1 LNKLTKILK
10 GFDPAIVQNAPILFG
25 LVTIIALMILPVP
38 TVLLDLLLAINITMS
53 VLIMLTSI
61 YIMRPLE
68 FSGLPAML
76 LLTTLF
82 RLGLNVASTRL
93 ILLGAA
99 KGKVEVGNIIETF
112 GNFVVGGNSIVGIIV
127 FLVLVIINFS
137 VITKGAG
144 RIAEVAA
151 RFTLDA
157 LPGKQMAVDAE
168 LAAGA
173 LTEAQAKKRRSE
185 VQREADFYGAMDG
198 ASKFVRGDAIAGLII
213 TGINIVGGL
222 IVGVAQGG
230 MDFGTAFQTY
240 SLLTVGDGLVSQIP
254 SLLISTATGV
264 VITRVASESNFG
276 SDIAQQLVGNYRVL
290 YAAAAIVFGLG
301 LVPGMPLPIFAF
313 MSVLMGG
320 FGYHLTTRPAPGDE
334 DKPVEKAPTGEKSET
349 ETLKDLLNVEPVSL
363 EIGYGLLNLVDETS
377 GGTLLNR
384 LVQMRRQFA
393 QTLGVLVPPIHIR
406 DNLELEAGQYR
417 LMLRGVPIGNGRLM
431 PGRMLAIDP
440 GGVDGKINGVPT
452 KDPTFGLD
460 ALWIEG
466 TEQHRAEAFG
476 YTVVN
481 LETVVV
487 THLTELVRQ
496 NSSDL
501 FGWPDLSER
510 LDGMRINAPKLVED
524 VLDKYGMSGLMSI
537 IRRLLDENISIRD
550 LNTVF
555 EALASFKGEKS
566 NSTALTQE
574 VRATLAR
581 QISHQFMNADGV
593 IHAALLDRSLEES
606 LRRCLVTQNG
616 EPVLACDLGTAQSLF
631 AEIESAFGAFAAHD
645 AEPLILAPPDL
656 RSPLREF
663 LSQFFPNVDVI
674 CHREIVPNAQI
685 ISVAQLGGNDAIAAA
700 E

>member
-1 LNKLTKILK
+1 MNKLTDILK
-10 GFDPAIVQNAPILFG
+10 GMDQSQVQNAPILFG

-38 TVLLDLLLAINITMS
+38 AVMLDMLLAVNITLS

-76 LLTTLF
+76 LMTTLF

-99 KGKVEVGNIIETF
+99 KGEVEVGDIIETF
-112 GNFVVGGNSIVGIIV
+112 GNFVVGGNSIVGVIV
-127 FLVLVIINFS
+127 FMVLVIINFT

-173 LTEAQAKKRRSE
+173 LTEQQAKKRRSE

-213 TGINIVGGL
+213 TGINIAGGL
-222 IVGVAQGG
+222 LVGVTQGG
-230 MDFGTAFQTY
+230 MSFSGAFQTY
-240 SLLTVGDGLVSQIP
+240 TLLTVGDGLVSQIP

-276 SDIAQQLVGNYRVL
+276 GDLGTQLVGNYRVL
-290 YAAAAIVFGLG
+290 YAGAAIVFALG
-301 LVPGMPLPIFAF
+301 LVPGMPIVIFT
-313 MSVLMGG
+313 LMAGLMAG
-320 FGYHLTTRPAPGDE
+320 LGYQLS
-334 DKPVEKAPTGEKSET
+334 KAPKVSDDDVPVARAPSAEKNET
-349 ETLKDLLNVEPVSL
+349 EVLKDLLNVEPVAL
-363 EIGYGLLNLVDETS
+363 EIGYGLLNLVDETA

-393 QTLGVLVPPIHIR
+393 QTLGILVPPIHIR
-406 DNLELEAGQYR
+406 DNLELDAGQYR
-417 LMLRGVPIGNGRLM
+417 LMLRGISIGTGRLM

-440 GGVDGKINGVPT
+440 GGVVGKVNGLPT

-460 ALWIEG
+460 ALWIEA

-487 THLTELVRQ
+487 THLTELLRQ
-496 NSSDL
+496 NASNL
-501 FGWPDLSER
+501 FSWPDLSER
-510 LDGMRINAPKLVED
+510 LDDVRTPAPKLVED
-524 VLDKYGMSGLMSI
+524 VLEKFGMSGLMGI
-537 IRRLLDENISIRD
+537 FRRLLDENISIRD
-550 LNTVF
+550 MHTVL
-555 EALASFKGEKS
+555 EALASFKGDRS
-566 NSTALTQE
+566 NASAIAQE
-574 VRATLAR
+574 VRANLAR
-581 QISHQFMNADGV
+581 QISNQFMNAEGV
-593 IHAALLDRSLEES
+593 IHAALLDRSLEEN

-631 AEIESAFGAFAAHD
+631 SEIEGAFGAFAAND

-656 RSPLREF
+656 RSPLRDF

-685 ISVAQLGGNDAIAAA
+685 VSVAQLGGRDALAAA

>member
-1 LNKLTKILK
+1 MNKLAKILK

-25 LVTIIALMILPVP
+25 LVTIIALMILPIP
-38 TVLLDLLLAINITMS
+38 TVLLDLLLAINITLS

-61 YIMRPLE
+61 YIMKPLE

-99 KGKVEVGNIIETF
+99 EGKVEVGNIIETF

-173 LTEAQAKKRRSE
+173 LTDAQAKKRRSE

-276 SDIAQQLVGNYRVL
+276 SDIAHQLVGNYRVL

-313 MSVLMGG
+313 MAVLMGG
-320 FGYHLTTRPAPGDE
+320 FGYHLTTRPAPGHE
-334 DKPVEKAPTGEKSET
+334 EKPAEKAPAGEKNET
-349 ETLKDLLNVEPVSL
+349 EVLKDLLNVEPVSL
-363 EIGYGLLNLVDETS
+363 EIGYGLLNLVDETA

-417 LMLRGVPIGNGRLM
+417 LMLRGVPVGTGRLM

-440 GGVDGKINGVPT
+440 GGAGGQINGVAT

-460 ALWIEG
+460 ALWIESG
-466 TEQHRAEAFG
+466 EQHRAEAFG

-510 LDGMRINAPKLVED
+510 LDGMRITAPKLVED

-537 IRRLLDENISIRD
+537 VRRLLDENISIRD
-550 LNTVF
+550 LHTVF

-574 VRATLAR
+574 VRATLSR
-581 QISHQFMNADGV
+581 QISHQFMNSDGV

-631 AEIESAFGAFAAHD
+631 AEIEQAFGAFAAHD